1 LDEGILMRPQEVIRA
16 WGSIL
21 TGRRPSLSIEITREC
36 PLRCPGCYAYEES
49 HVAEGVGLRQLQD
62 LRGEA
67 LIAGVLRVVDELR
80 PLHLSIVGG
89 DPLVRFR
96 ELEVL
101 LPKLE
106 QRGIHVQLVTSAF
119 REIPSAW
126 ADIPRLNIVVSV
138 DGLQADHDLRRKPA
152 TYSRILKNI
161 SGHRVTVHCTITAQ
175 MMQRAQYLDDFL
187 AFWAPN
193 PNVKRVWMS
202 FFTPQ
207 KGASDAEILS
217 PCERQ
222 AAVADLLR
230 LGALHPKLDMPG
242 SVVREF
248 LHPPD
253 SPEDCIFA
261 RTTTTISADLKS
273 RIAPCQFGGEPDCS
287 QCGCIASMG
296 LAAVGHHRV
305 AMNVTAGQ
313 LFRLSDKVGSAVRS
327 LRNGQQ
333 NDARPRESSR
343 ERHAQDLVSIQDRN
357 EVA

>member
-1 LDEGILMRPQEVIRA
+1 MKPQEVIQA

-21 TGRRPSLSIEITREC
+21 SGRRPSLSIEITREC
-36 PLRCPGCYAYEES
+36 PLRCPGCYAYEGS
-49 HVAEGVGLRQLQD
+49 HVAQGIGLRQLQD
-62 LRGEA
+62 LKGEA
-67 LIAGVLRVVDELR
+67 LIDGVLRVVDEQR

-96 ELEVL
+96 ELDVL

-119 REIPSAW
+119 REIPGAW
-126 ADIPRLNIVVSV
+126 ATIPRLNIVVSI
-138 DGLQADHDLRRKPA
+138 DGLQADHDARRMPA
-152 TYSRILKNI
+152 TYSRVLKNI

-175 MMQRAQYLDDFL
+175 MMQRPEYLDDFL
-187 AFWAPN
+187 AFWASN
-193 PNVKRVWMS
+193 PNIKRVWMS

-217 PCERQ
+217 RVERER
-222 AAVADLLR
+222 AVSDLLR
-230 LGALHPKLDMPG
+230 LRALHPKLDMPA
-242 SVVREF
+242 SVIREF
-248 LHPPD
+248 LRPPN
-253 SPEDCIFA
+253 SPDECIFA

-313 LFRLSDKVGSAVRS
+313 LFNLSDKVGEAVRS
-327 LRNGQQ
+327 LRKSEDRKSVASDSGPDHRSHNLVTIKEQ
-333 NDARPRESSR
+333 
-343 ERHAQDLVSIQDRN
+343 AQ
-357 EVA
+357 

>member
-1 LDEGILMRPQEVIRA
+1 MKPQEVIRA
-16 WGSIL
+16 WGTIL
-21 TGRRPSLSIEITREC
+21 AGRRPSLSIEITREC

-62 LRGEA
+62 LKGEA
-67 LIAGVLRVVDELR
+67 LIEGVLGVVDEHR

-96 ELEVL
+96 ELDVL
-101 LPKLE
+101 LLKLE

-119 REIPSAW
+119 REIPRAW
-126 ADIPRLNIVVSV
+126 ADIPRLNIVVSI

-161 SGHRVTVHCTITAQ
+161 SGHRVTLHCTITAQ
-175 MMQRAQYLDDFL
+175 MMQRPRYLDDFL
-187 AFWAPN
+187 AFWTSN
-193 PNVKRVWMS
+193 HNVKRVWMS

-217 PCERQ
+217 PEEREM
-222 AAVADLLR
+222 AVADLLR
-230 LGALHPKLDMPG
+230 LRVLHPKLDMPEA
-242 SVVREF
+242 VILEF

-253 SPEDCIFA
+253 SPDDCIFA
-261 RTTTTISADLKS
+261 RTTTTISADLTS

-313 LFRLSDKVGSAVRS
+313 LFKLSDKVGRVVRGFRNAQAGASAPRDLS
-327 LRNGQQ
+327 R
-333 NDARPRESSR
+333 DHRPR
-343 ERHAQDLVSIQDRN
+343 DLVTIKESQ
-357 EVA
+357 

>member
-1 LDEGILMRPQEVIRA
+1 MKPQEVIRA
-16 WGSIL
+16 WGTIL
-21 TGRRPSLSIEITREC
+21 AGRRPSLSIEITREC

-49 HVAEGVGLRQLQD
+49 HVADGVGLRQLQD
-62 LRGEA
+62 LKGEA
-67 LIAGVLRVVDELR
+67 LIDSVLGVVDEHR
-80 PLHLSIVGG
+80 PVHLSIVGG

-96 ELEVL
+96 ELDVL

-126 ADIPRLNIVVSV
+126 ADIPRLNIVVSI

-161 SGHRVTVHCTITAQ
+161 SGHRVTVHCTVTAQ
-175 MMQRAQYLDDFL
+175 MMQRPQYLDDFL
-187 AFWAPN
+187 AFWTPN

-217 PCERQ
+217 RVERE

-230 LGALHPKLDMPG
+230 LRTSHPKLDMPQA
-242 SVVREF
+242 VLAEF

-253 SPEDCIFA
+253 SPDDCIFA

-273 RIAPCQFGGEPDCS
+273 RITPCQFGGEPDCS

-313 LFRLSDKVGSAVRS
+313 LFKFSEKVGSAVRAFRKAEDRGTGPS
-327 LRNGQQ
+327 DSGQ
-333 NDARPRESSR
+333 DRP
-343 ERHAQDLVSIQDRN
+343 HNLVTIQDQ
-357 EVA
+357 VP